1 MNPNENRKNQFTLVK
16 DAWAPFVSDS
26 MIFKINST
34 WCGGYHA
41 LQILAQ
47 PPRQCVLVERNIP

>member
-16 DAWAPFVSDS
+16 DAWATFVSDS

-34 WCGGYHA
+34 CCGGYHA
-41 LQILAQ
+41 LQVLVESPKQ
-47 PPRQCVLVERNIP
+47 RVLVERNL